1 MDKKRSD
8 KIIEKLEE
16 LYPAAECALKYEGD
30 PWKLLI
36 MAILSAQCTDARVNI
51 ASGPLF
57 ERFPTARDM
66 ADAEVSE
73 IEKYV
78 KSCGLYRTKAKNL
91 KVSSEMLC
99 ERFNAVVPDTMD
111 ELLMLPGVGRKI
123 GNLILGDIFQKP
135 AVVCDTH
142 CIRLSGR
149 LGYTDE
155 GEKNPLK
162 VERVLVKIIPPEKQS
177 DFCHRLVLFGRECCT
192 ARAPKCELCPLAS
205 LCDKNKKTKSKKKEK

>member
-73 IEKYV
+73 IEKHV

-91 KVSSEMLC
+91 KE
-99 ERFNAVVPDTMD
+99 
-111 ELLMLPGVGRKI
+111 
-123 GNLILGDIFQKP
+123 Q
-135 AVVCDTH
+135 
-142 CIRLSGR
+142 
-149 LGYTDE
+149 
-155 GEKNPLK
+155 NPN
-162 VERVLVKIIPPEKQS
+162 QS
-177 DFCHRLVLFGRECCT
+177 F
-192 ARAPKCELCPLAS
+192 
-205 LCDKNKKTKSKKKEK
+205 